1 MIHVPHF
8 KSVLET
14 RLAELEARL
23 HKIET
28 DLDATPNADFEDR
41 ATERGNDEVLE
52 GLGANGLAE
61 IRLIRAALDRVDLGT
76 YGECIECGEEI
87 DEKRLELVPHA
98 PLCTACASK
107 A

>member
-23 HKIET
+23 RRIET
-28 DLDATPNADFEDR
+28 DLDATPVADFEDR

-52 GLGANGLAE
+52 ELGAAGLNE
-61 IRLIRAALDRVDLGT
+61 IRQIRAALDRVAQGT
-76 YGECIECGEEI
+76 FGACVDCGEAI
-87 DEKRLELVPHA
+87 DEKRLALVPHA
-98 PLCTACASK
+98 ALCTACA
-107 A
+107 ART